1 MVSLFSLF
9 SSKKRP
15 KSIDRRPTSPTSPK
29 RTRSVTTPG
38 KPSGQ
43 FKADAAR
50 RASSEGQGLATKRLK
65 ASAASATLSCTTAT
79 AQASTSGRS
88 GPSHV
93 PPRINIS
100 LPFEAQADEIDASL
114 GLDGVGRTPVLT
126 AAERRVL
133 DAQRYTPADLQAV
146 WEWLGPEFATRGAET
161 VGIMLPRR
169 LETSK
174 DRQRQLGSLFILS
187 RRPELADKLPSLTSR
202 YPTVPADEAAEAWK
216 SRLVAVAKDTPN
228 PVDLAEV
235 LKTIL
240 RRLAGNTRPIID
252 PTTYIRF
259 VQQEHAASYPR
270 VAYATMLEPHLSKD
284 VVGLL
289 AALFEV
295 VAAVA
300 MHADT
305 NSMSAGRL
313 CHLFGWWLLGAIPD
327 GTTGWNDLY
336 EAYRLAG
343 QRAEHIFYARVRW
356 QTTQQKM
363 PRRLVQ
369 LILPYPFGE
378 SSASSEHL
386 PLPPASTFPRRVL
399 HVTLGTDL
407 TLPTG
412 TAPEKTLGDALIAK
426 LDKGVT
432 APTWMSIRGQDNA
445 VTLDMVLSADSREF
459 LVELAAAKGLDF
471 ATPPGSPKRLPDDEL
486 LYQPI
491 DGRRRSMSC
500 EIPRLNI
507 AGPES
512 PHRGMVRQSS
522 AINLSPP
529 RASAS
534 SPPQWDDFLQS
545 GFSDASNG
553 VSDLSLSLK
562 KPTTPLRLSASSAA
576 SGASA
581 SASSSSRLQ
590 VPKKRIISGGKT
602 TTSYGISAEEIV
614 EMDDGFI
621 HFVED
626 GQLDPV
632 ASASWPRFALVQLA
646 QPLQT
651 ESNPDS
657 VDWLLVTVKKR
668 VVKPAVSIDEP
679 MPDLRS
685 LDPLRSF
692 SPSSTTTA
700 TSRFSTAFG
709 FSSLASKFRRKS
721 YFAELASHAAPT
733 RSRSLQPIAYKQ
745 RESRHVTRS
754 SGASDAPTEYTIGE
768 MGEMVLIPSPTSSPP
783 VSPISPAAF
792 KVDPVLARSAPT
804 DWVYLGEGGAHVIFR
819 YRGTDPA
826 LQGRAMR
833 LVKAEGA
840 TADAAVRHIW
850 AAELLPQ
857 FLPASLLASPLPAIV
872 NETWTRAVV
881 TPTEIMRPAER
892 RAEGRPLADSVDYGH
907 PAQLMDDLTCSVVG
921 EKVLAIEIKPKWG
934 FLPLAQH
941 LTPLESIPIK
951 TRNCRFCL
959 HQHHGGE
966 SIGSS
971 VYCPID
977 LYSGDR
983 TLVRKALDG
992 LWAQWHAHDGDK
1004 NNLRV
1009 NVDGKKVLPLS
1020 AELIPTARGGDLSD
1034 GTADFLIPL
1043 LEKSGVLPQLKQL
1056 QSTLDATNIS
1066 DLARQFSEE
1075 NPGVEPF
1082 APEFVPEPTA
1092 AELTS
1097 FAKKYLADPGA
1108 GARPD
1113 AWTMRERKIAF
1124 MLSAIFKDCSIIIRA
1139 VLRNTGS
1146 GYELDEPKS
1155 TVKLIDTDLKSLTNM
1170 KKWYDLDEKLWRH
1183 WAETR
1188 GTEEQ
1193 TVIIPAEPMDS
1204 PHHSYRNLTKT
1215 VGGTLAAAGGVY
1227 AMHSSP
1233 NPDES
1238 SARSIASIDAANT
1251 ALASAIPDASPIGRA
1266 HPEQH
1271 EVDPEIRAA
1280 LERFSPEGPERTDGP
1295 SIEPVAP
1302 APEAP
1307 VTIVPAAIVPSPEDQ
1322 PGVKAEA
1329 TAGPKTTAHTEPEAR
1344 EVAAEVVVEKVEPA
1358 AERVEVPEPVS
1369 EPVAEPVVK
1378 VETEET
1384 ALAVVASPAAEVV
1397 PIASDEKVEELA
1409 EPATKEA
1416 AAPAEPATLVEEPSS
1431 TTVKKAGF
1439 IGLAATG
1446 AAAGAAAAAVAANGS
1461 LRSPSTTNATLPP
1474 KNVGHSP
1481 SSGSLTTPENTLR
1494 RKTSDLEGRSRVAR
1508 ISSLFNR
1515 RASQTS
1521 PVLPTKPLKPAP
1533 SPKSPKH
1540 EKDKEEGFASRFLKP
1555 KKSGVIRTTPTAPVA
1570 AAAAAAIVLKEDKDK
1585 SEATPEVKAETEV
1598 EAVPKV
1604 AEEPAVK
1611 EIAEAAETMEPATED
1626 QPQTTAQDKS
1636 RAAEK
1641 TTEPKPTELAVESS
1655 PAGEPTPEV
1664 SPIPAAESIPA
1675 ESEPLAGVGV
1685 TPPAVRE
1692 TDEITEAETAPTKVV
1707 TEATSVLA
1715 VAPAETV
1722 PETPE
1727 PTVETATES
1736 VIKAVTEPVVET
1748 APELP
1753 KEIKA
1758 STGVEPVV
1766 ADVPTTEADSEVV
1779 TSSVAPASEAP
1790 APVEVPAPDEI
1801 APPAEIPAP
1810 ASEEISEVKAAD
1822 TAEASTAA
1830 VVSASSPEQATETV
1844 ELEDAAPATAESE
1857 HAALATA
1864 PVAGEVPSEFSREL
1878 SASPRTP
1885 AMPIRETFS
1894 SVENTPASPYT
1905 PARLA
1910 RQGSL
1915 SATQAGQFP
1924 RLSAF
1929 GDDLRIASP
1938 DLANLRQSPPP
1949 HTGSPLMDG
1958 PMVVPTKSIESP
1970 AESPLRKADTAFPR
1984 LSAFIDKDTPGIDAL
1999 RELGESEIPSV
2010 PTPIQEESRS
2020 LQPSPNVATFA
2031 ESSAPIKTL
2040 PLDAFGITAAP
2051 IVPAT
2056 EVAPE
2061 APPLAPA
2068 FDSDASSLQAP
2079 SEARLKR
2086 SAAPSPSPHLISTS
2100 TEPYEAELSHVAEEP
2115 AEPASDESQLLAEGS
2130 TIDLNSPIKSKETTP
2145 TKVDPTATTPE
2156 HVARYENAALPPLPH
2171 MRTASVASTVDSLL
2185 ESDRFATAP
2194 ASPLSNT
2201 PIVSTDSLGLKVGE
2215 MREPTTPRA
2224 T

>member
-15 KSIDRRPTSPTSPK
+15 KATDRRPTSPTSPK
-29 RTRSVTTPG
+29 RTRSVRSPS

-65 ASAASATLSCTTAT
+65 ASAATATLSCTTAT
-79 AQASTSGRS
+79 AQAQASTAGRS

-174 DRQRQLGSLFILS
+174 DRQRQLGSLFILA

-202 YPTVPADEAAEAWK
+202 YPTVPANEAAEAWK

-327 GTTGWNDLY
+327 GTTSWNDLY

-369 LILPYPFGE
+369 LILSYPFGE

-399 HVTLGTDL
+399 HVTLGTDS

-412 TAPEKTLGDALIAK
+412 TAPEKALGDALIAK

-432 APTWMSIRGQDNA
+432 APTWVSIRGQDNA
-445 VTLDMVLSADSREF
+445 VTLDMVISADSREF

-562 KPTTPLRLSASSAA
+562 KPTAPLRLSASSAA

-581 SASSSSRLQ
+581 SASSSSHLQ

-602 TTSYGISAEEIV
+602 TTSYVISAEEIV

-651 ESNPDS
+651 PSNPDS
-657 VDWLLVTVKKR
+657 VDWLLVTVTKR
-668 VVKPAVSIDEP
+668 VVKRPVSIDES

-685 LDPLRSF
+685 PDPLRSF

-709 FSSLASKFRRKS
+709 FSSLANKFRRKS

-792 KVDPVLARSAPT
+792 KMDPVLARSAPT

-840 TADAAVRHIW
+840 TADAAVRHTW

-892 RAEGRPLADSVDYGH
+892 RAEGRPLADSVDYGR
-907 PAQLMDDLTCSVVG
+907 PAQLMDDLTCGVVG

-959 HQHHGGE
+959 HQHYRGE
-966 SIGSS
+966 SIEGT

-983 TLVRKALDG
+983 PLVRKALDG
-992 LWAQWHAHDGDK
+992 LWAQWHAHAGDK

-1009 NVDGKKVLPLS
+1009 YVDGKKVLPLS
-1020 AELIPTARGGDLSD
+1020 AELIPTARDGDLSD

-1043 LEKSGVLPQLKQL
+1043 LEKSGALQQLKQL

-1066 DLARQFSEE
+1066 DLARQFSEA

-1092 AELTS
+1092 AEITS

-1108 GARPD
+1108 GARPNT
-1113 AWTMRERKIAF
+1113 WTIREREIAF
-1124 MLSAIFKDCSIIIRA
+1124 MLSAIFKDCSMIIRA

-1155 TVKLIDTDLKSLTNM
+1155 TVKLIDTDLKPLTNM

-1188 GTEEQ
+1188 GSEEQ
-1193 TVIIPAEPMDS
+1193 TVIIPAEPKDS

-1227 AMHSSP
+1227 VMHGSP

-1238 SARSIASIDAANT
+1238 SAHSTASIDAANT
-1251 ALASAIPDASPIGRA
+1251 ALASAIPDPSPMDRA
-1266 HPEQH
+1266 DPEQD
-1271 EVDPEIRAA
+1271 ELEPEIRAA
-1280 LERFSPEGPERTDGP
+1280 LERFSPEGPECTDGQ

-1307 VTIVPAAIVPSPEDQ
+1307 VAIVPAVIVPSPEVQ
-1322 PGVKAEA
+1322 PGVKTEAAAE
-1329 TAGPKTTAHTEPEAR
+1329 PKMTAHAEPEAR
-1344 EVAAEVVVEKVEPA
+1344 EVTAEVVVEKVEPA
-1358 AERVEVPEPVS
+1358 AETVELPEPVS
-1369 EPVAEPVVK
+1369 EPVAKPVVK
-1378 VETEET
+1378 VETEEP
-1384 ALAVVASPAAEVV
+1384 ALEVVASPAAEVV
-1397 PIASDEKVEELA
+1397 PIASDEKVDDLA

-1416 AAPAEPATLVEEPSS
+1416 AAPVESATLVEEPSS
-1431 TTVKKAGF
+1431 TTDKKAGF
-1439 IGLAATG
+1439 IALAATG
-1446 AAAGAAAAAVAANGS
+1446 VAAAAAVASNGT
-1461 LRSPSTTNATLPP
+1461 LRSPSTTSATLSP
-1474 KNVGHSP
+1474 KNIEHSP

-1494 RKTSDLEGRSRVAR
+1494 RKTSDLEGMSRVAR

-1540 EKDKEEGFASRFLKP
+1540 EKDKEEGFASRFLRP
-1555 KKSGVIRTTPTAPVA
+1555 KKSGVTRTTPTAPVA
-1570 AAAAAAIVLKEDKDK
+1570 AAAAATAGVAAAAAIVLKEDKDK
-1585 SEATPEVKAETEV
+1585 SEAPPEVKAETEV
-1598 EAVPKV
+1598 EAVPQV
-1604 AEEPAVK
+1604 VEEPAVK

-1636 RAAEK
+1636 GATEE
-1641 TTEPKPTELAVESS
+1641 TTEPKPTELVAESS
-1655 PAGEPTPEV
+1655 PAGEPTLEV
-1664 SPIPAAESIPA
+1664 SPIPAAESIPV
-1675 ESEPLAGVGV
+1675 ESEPIAGVGV
-1685 TPPAVRE
+1685 TPPAVGE
-1692 TDEITEAETAPTKVV
+1692 TKEITEAETAPTEVV
-1707 TEATSVLA
+1707 NEATSVLA
-1715 VAPAETV
+1715 LASAEPV
-1722 PETPE
+1722 PET
-1727 PTVETATES
+1727 VTES
-1736 VIKAVTEPVVET
+1736 VTEAITEPAVET
-1748 APELP
+1748 APELS

-1766 ADVPTTEADSEVV
+1766 AVLPTTEADSEVV
-1779 TSSVAPASEAP
+1779 ASGVAPSPEAP
-1790 APVEVPAPDEI
+1790 AQVEVPAPDEI

-1810 ASEEISEVKAAD
+1810 ASEETSEVKAAE

-1830 VVSASSPEQATETV
+1830 VIFASSPEQATETV

-1857 HAALATA
+1857 HTALATE
-1864 PVAGEVPSEFSREL
+1864 PVADEVPSEVSREL

-1894 SVENTPASPYT
+1894 SVENTPASSYT

-1915 SATQAGQFP
+1915 SATKAGQFP

-1958 PMVVPTKSIESP
+1958 PMIVPTKSIESP

-2031 ESSAPIKTL
+2031 ESSAPIKAP

-2051 IVPAT
+2051 VVTAT
-2056 EVAPE
+2056 EVAPN

-2068 FDSDASSLQAP
+2068 FDSDASSLQAS

-2086 SAAPSPSPHLISTS
+2086 SASPSPSPHLISTS
-2100 TEPYEAELSHVAEEP
+2100 TEPYEAELSHVAEGP

-2130 TIDLNSPIKSKETTP
+2130 TIDLNSPIKPKETTT
-2145 TKVDPTATTPE
+2145 TKVDVTATTPE
-2156 HVARYENAALPPLPH
+2156 HVARYESAALPPLPH

-2201 PIVSTDSLGLKVGE
+2201 PIVSTDSLGFKVDE
-2215 MREPTTPRA
+2215 VREPTTPRA